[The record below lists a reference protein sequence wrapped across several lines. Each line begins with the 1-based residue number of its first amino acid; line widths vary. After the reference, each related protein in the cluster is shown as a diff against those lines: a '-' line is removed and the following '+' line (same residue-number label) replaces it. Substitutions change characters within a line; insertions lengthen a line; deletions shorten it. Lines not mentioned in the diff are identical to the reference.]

1 MPEVRTA
8 EDGNGR
14 STMVMSGGQDDPRA
28 RSDYITRVN
37 TSLMSGE
44 GADIYAMD
52 ILPLHKYAETGQ
64 FENLDTYIKVDSA
77 FNMADYRKNI
87 IDASYY
93 AGALYFMPMD
103 YAFNFYAY
111 DSTLIPASV
120 AGRFGSDSVFS
131 TAELV
136 ELAKPYYDGS
146 NKLLSTYA
154 NLNGIMLRLWYEN
167 YQTIVDL
174 PNKKANFTDGTFA
187 SIFNNTQAWAAAG
200 YLPQSVANA
209 RNPEELPG
217 RISDQVS
224 DRYFFKVKNCFSLI
238 SMFTRGVSGNRMM
251 LMSGGEA
258 RGIEDDDELA
268 GIQANENGVV
278 PYTYN
283 QAYGIN
289 ANSKNKPLAW
299 QFIKFLMSEERQ
311 LSGANS
317 PSALP
322 INNAARAKKA
332 GLILSGELMGRGAVA
347 LNDAQVAALANYRAA
362 LESLSD
368 KINAYVP
375 RDTIIDDML
384 VPEVTYYV
392 EGSRTLD
399 EVARVLQNKVDLYLN
414 E

>member
-1 MPEVRTA
+1 
-8 EDGNGR
+8 
-14 STMVMSGGQDDPRA
+14 
-28 RSDYITRVN
+28 
-37 TSLMSGE
+37 
-44 GADIYAMD
+44 
-52 ILPLHKYAETGQ
+52 
-64 FENLDTYIKVDSA
+64 
-77 FNMADYRKNI
+77 
-87 IDASYY
+87 
-93 AGALYFMPMD
+93 MD
-103 YAFNFYAY
+103 YAFNFYEY
-111 DSTLIPASV
+111 DSTLIPAS
-120 AGRFGSDSVFS
+120 AAARLGSDSVFS

-146 NKLLSTYA
+146 SRLLSTYA

-174 PNKKANFTDGTFA
+174 PRKQANFTDGTFA
-187 SIFNNTQAWAAAG
+187 SIFNNTQAWAAVG

-209 RNPEELPG
+209 RGPEGLPG
-217 RISDQVS
+217 IDDQVS
-224 DRYFFKVKNCFSLI
+224 DRFFFKVKNCFSLI
-238 SMFTRGVSGNRMM
+238 SLFTRGVSGNRMVM
-251 LMSGGEA
+251 MSGGEA
-258 RGIEDDDELA
+258 RGVEDDDELA

-278 PYTYN
+278 PFTYN

-289 ANSKNKPLAW
+289 TNSKNKALAW

-311 LSGANS
+311 LSGAAS

-322 INNAARAKKA
+322 INNKARAKKA
-332 GLILSGELMGRGAVA
+332 EMIMSGELMGRGSVA
-347 LNDAQVAALANYRAA
+347 LNDAQVAALANYRVA

-384 VPEVTYYV
+384 VPEVTYYI

-399 EVARVLQNKVDLYLN
+399 EIARVLQNKVDLYLN